1 MLTSSPAMGTRLSHQ
16 PYTLPILPCT
26 DSIWQVWLA
35 RLLAKCGTNA
45 AHPHKWQY
53 LKATPLSI
61 SEIGT
66 NPESSA
72 DYESDCD
79 TSPYSLILSEESLSL
94 GLLEAVKMRTE
105 ILRNI
110 STSPLKLEHVSAE
123 HKEHIMHT
131 ILWES

>member
-1 MLTSSPAMGTRLSHQ
+1 MA
-16 PYTLPILPCT
+16 ILESYDT
-26 DSIWQVWLA
+26 EL
-35 RLLAKCGTNA
+35 
-45 AHPHKWQY
+45 
-53 LKATPLSI
+53 

-94 GLLEAVKMRTE
+94 GLLKEVKMRTE

-123 HKEHIMHT
+123 HKEHIMRTT
-131 ILWES
+131 ILRES